1 MGNMISF
8 DCKSCEYESDLYSL
22 GVGMAYMDLI
32 QQYLEDNPDEPNIP
46 NKLKEMHLFECIE
59 CGHFG
64 ERRCEPNISMNRYGE
79 DQTDI
84 ENKRIEKFRCGKCR
98 GKMRLYYFDKPTS
111 SFLLKK
117 PCPECGKKTLYEG
130 MGGCWD

>member
-8 DCKSCEYESDLYSL
+8 NCKSCEYESDLYFL
-22 GVGMAYMDLI
+22 GVGMAYMGLI

-46 NKLKEMHLFECIE
+46 NKLKPTYLFECIK
-59 CGHFG
+59 CGHFSA
-64 ERRCEPNISMNRYGE
+64 RNCHPRTSSTLYRE
-79 DQTDI
+79 DQRDI
-84 ENKRIEKFRCGKCR
+84 EKKRIKKFRCGKCR
-98 GKMRLYYFDKPTS
+98 GKMRLYDFETSTS
-111 SFLLKK
+111 SFLQKK

>member
-8 DCKSCEYESDLYSL
+8 NCKSCEYESDLYFL

-46 NKLKEMHLFECIE
+46 NKLKPTYLFECIK
-59 CGHFG
+59 CGHFS
-64 ERRCEPNISMNRYGE
+64 ERHCQPNTSKNRYRE

-84 ENKRIEKFRCGKCR
+84 EKKRIKKFRCGKCR
-98 GKMRLYYFDKPTS
+98 GKMRLYEFETSAS
-111 SFLLKK
+111 SFLQEK